1 MLITKG
7 ASIGEVV
14 TIRTNAGE
22 EIVGRFESEDAHFIC
37 LNKPR
42 ALIPTQ
48 KGVDLVPFM
57 FTVNSN
63 TISFAKHAIMTAPL
77 ATEKDAAD
85 LYIQRTTGIALGK

>member
-1 MLITKG
+1 MLISKG
-7 ASIGEVV
+7 TSIGEIV

-22 EIVGRFESEDAHFIC
+22 EIIGRFYSEDDKFIT

-48 KGVDLVPFM
+48 KGVDLAPFM
-57 FTVNSN
+57 FTVSSD
-63 TISFAKHAIMTAPL
+63 TVLFAKHAIMTAPL

-85 LYIQRTTGIALGK
+85 LYIQRTTGISLM